1 MIKKGNS
8 EGKRMAFWLF
18 LQLLINGIVVGS
30 LYALLG
36 ISFTAIFAPTKIF
49 HFMHASVYVFAG
61 YFLYQLAM
69 GWGWPLPVS
78 ILGAV
83 LLSGFMGVFA
93 ERVIYSPLRRMG
105 AGAMEMLLSSFG
117 GYVVLQ
123 NMILLIWKSDPRTVR
138 IPEVLKNGIPIGL
151 LTFTPLDIITVIT
164 SGVALAAV
172 SIFMRY
178 TKVGMAMRAVEND
191 PTGATITGIPTD
203 WVRLVSFFLGSILVA
218 VAATL
223 HVVDKGLE
231 PTIGVNAVLVATV
244 AMIVGGVGSYNG
256 AALAGLMIGIAENL
270 GIWQI
275 SSEWKSTISFSVLV
289 LFILF
294 RPRGFFGHRIT
305 RYGG

>member
-1 MIKKGNS
+1 M
-8 EGKRMAFWLF
+8 EFWLF

-61 YFLYQLAM
+61 YFLYQFAM
-69 GWGWPLPVS
+69 GWGWPLPVAILGS
-78 ILGAV
+78 ILLAGI
-83 LLSGFMGVFA
+83 MGVLA

-105 AGAMEMLLSSFG
+105 AGPMEMLLSSFG

-123 NMILLIWKSDPRTVR
+123 NVILLVWKSDPRTVR
-138 IPEVLKNGIPIGL
+138 IPEVLKNGIPVGL
-151 LTFTPLDIITVIT
+151 LTFTPLDVITVIT
-164 SGVALAAV
+164 SGVALGIVA
-172 SIFMRY
+172 IFIRY
-178 TKVGMAMRAVEND
+178 TKVGKAMRAVEND
-191 PTGATITGIPTD
+191 PMGATITGISTA

-218 VAATL
+218 VAAAFI
-223 HVVDKGLE
+223 VMDKGLE

-244 AMIVGGVGSYNG
+244 AMIVGGVGSYGG
-256 AALAGLMIGIAENL
+256 AALAGLMIGVAENL

-275 SSEWKSTISFSVLV
+275 PSEWKSTITFSVLV

-294 RPRGFFGHRIT
+294 RPRGFFGHRMT
-305 RYGG
+305 RYEG

>member
-1 MIKKGNS
+1 M
-8 EGKRMAFWLF
+8 EFWLF
-18 LQLLINGIVVGS
+18 LQLLINGIIAGS

-61 YFLYQLAM
+61 YFLYQFAM

-78 ILGAV
+78 ILVAV
-83 LLSGFMGVFA
+83 LLAGIMGALA

-105 AGAMEMLLSSFG
+105 AGSMEMLLSSFG
-117 GYVVLQ
+117 GYVILQ
-123 NMILLIWKSDPRTVR
+123 NLILLIWKSDPRTVK
-138 IPEVLKNGIPIGL
+138 IPEVLKNGIPVGL
-151 LTFTPLDIITVIT
+151 LTFTPLDILTVIT
-164 SGVALAAV
+164 AGAALGAV
-172 SIFMRY
+172 VLFMRH
-178 TKVGMAMRAVEND
+178 TKVGKAMRAVEND
-191 PTGATITGIPTD
+191 PLGATITGIPTE
-203 WVRLVSFFLGSILVA
+203 WVRLVSFFLGSVLVA
-218 VAATL
+218 VAVTF

-244 AMIVGGVGSYNG
+244 AMIVGGVGSYGG

-275 SSEWKSTISFSVLV
+275 PSEWKNTITFCVLV

-294 RPRGFFGHRIT
+294 RPRGFFGHRMT
-305 RYGG
+305 RYEG